1 MKILETPKTVPAR
14 NTVIRKSGATSKATT
29 AAYVNE
35 KMTSLYKRATVNLSN
50 VVNSA
55 LDAFDAYTAY
65 TGTTNAD
72 LKKQFS
78 FITSKLNQV
87 KTLNKDIQLKSDN
100 SLNMYEPKIL
110 DAMPQFVSARST
122 PEEKMSLYLRQAK
135 SLSFMLYSLID
146 SEYNRYTELVDGR
159 NTIKKGSATETEIE
173 NQHLEA
179 LNNLLIAWN
188 GFMRAVN
195 ITLSKHIK
203 HLI

>member
-1 MKILETPKTVPAR
+1 MKILEISKTVPAR
-14 NTVIRKSGATSKATT
+14 NTVIRKSGVISKATT
-29 AAYVNE
+29 TAYVNE
-35 KMTSLYKRATVNLSN
+35 KMTSLYKRATANLANAVNN
-50 VVNSA
+50 A
-55 LDAFDAYTAY
+55 LDAFDAHTAY

-72 LKKQFS
+72 LKKQLS
-78 FITSKLNQV
+78 YVSSKLNQI
-87 KTLNKDIQLKSDN
+87 KTLNKDIQIKSDN
-100 SLNMYEPKIL
+100 SIDMYEPKIL

-159 NTIKKGSATETEIE
+159 NAIKKGAKKEIEIE

-203 HLI
+203 PLL